1 MAVEFASMLKSKYG
15 IDLSK
20 EQEIAIQSI
29 DGPCLLL
36 AVPGSGKTTVIVS
49 RCFNMILNHN
59 ISPDK
64 ILTITFSKSS
74 ALDMAKRFSKV
85 FGQEIGLDLKFSTIH
100 SFCYDVVDRYV
111 KTNNRKFPKLLQD
124 DAKGVERKTILRNIY
139 ESLNNEDIND
149 DRIERLSNQISFVK
163 NMLLTNEQIES
174 FETGFFNFPKIFEA
188 YEDYKCREKCIDY
201 DDLLTGT
208 YRLFL
213 INQDILDYF
222 RKKYHYINVD
232 ESQDTS
238 LVQHEIIR
246 LLANPRDNLFM
257 VGDEDQ
263 SIYGF
268 RAASPK
274 CMLSFDTM
282 YDNSKRLFMQK
293 NFRSTKTIVSFAN
306 GFIKNNEQRFEKQ
319 MFTDNEKGEDVCF
332 KTLKNRQDVFAY
344 LADKLSKIND
354 LSSYAIIYRN
364 NVSLISMINLLEEK
378 KVPFY
383 TRESKNKF
391 FEHAV
396 LKDVQSYIS
405 FSNDFHDI
413 ESFERIYKILSSF
426 FTKNFFKEIA
436 KKVTP
441 DLDVFEVVRL
451 EKSFS
456 KKTKDIME
464 DLREDFIKFRK
475 LKPKDIFAFIQN
487 ELRYEKYIDR
497 ITLRSIYYKRN
508 IDVFFDTLRAIS
520 LKTSSFEEYLDRLNL
535 LENLIES
542 STNNKNENAVTLCT
556 VHSCKG
562 LEFDNVYI
570 VDLAE
575 GIFPTVSIDR
585 KNATKKNLMD
595 IEEECRLFYVAITR
609 AKKYLELLTYK
620 RANFK
625 VFKKSSFVKR
635 WG

>member
-1 MAVEFASMLKSKYG
+1 MLKSKYG

-20 EQEIAIQSI
+20 EQEMAIESI

-49 RCFNMILNHN
+49 RCFNMILNHS

-85 FGQEIGLDLKFSTIH
+85 FGKEIGLDLKFSTIH

-111 KTNNRKFPKLLQD
+111 KMNNRKFPKLLQD
-124 DAKGVERKTILRNIY
+124 DAKRVERKTLLRNIY

-163 NMLLTNEQIES
+163 NMLLTNEQIEG

-213 INQDILDYF
+213 INQEILDYF

-246 LLANPRDNLFM
+246 LLVKPRDNLFM

-319 MFTDNEKGEDVCF
+319 MFTDNEKGEAVCF
-332 KTLKNRQDVFAY
+332 KTLKNRQDVFVY

-391 FEHAV
+391 FEHVV

-405 FSNDFHDI
+405 FSNDFHDV
-413 ESFERIYKILSSF
+413 ESFERIYKILSGF
-426 FTKNFFKEIA
+426 FTKNLFKEIA

-625 VFKKSSFVKR
+625 VFEKSSFVKR